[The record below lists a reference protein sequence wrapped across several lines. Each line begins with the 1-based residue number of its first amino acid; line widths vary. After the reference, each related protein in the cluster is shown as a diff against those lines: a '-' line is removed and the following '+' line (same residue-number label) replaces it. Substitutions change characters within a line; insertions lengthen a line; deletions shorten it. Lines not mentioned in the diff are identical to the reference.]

1 MVTSP
6 GMQPLEDSDC
16 QGEWGKSQ
24 EYGMRLEIGVG
35 LVCPHET
42 EEAEEREGQR
52 FPVPK
57 EKKIEPGHV
66 FFPREL
72 FWK

>member
-1 MVTSP
+1 
-6 GMQPLEDSDC
+6 
-16 QGEWGKSQ
+16 
-24 EYGMRLEIGVG
+24 MRLEIGVG